1 MTFRNAFATGLI
13 VAITGSLSAVHLLKA
28 TSPATAGTITYT
40 ASGTFAATPS
50 SGSDTLKLAG
60 EPFSVTITVSAS
72 TPPYKHGSNWAAY
85 NKLKLTGSVHSGL
98 LGHTPVNIASNQA
111 NIIQAI
117 APNQYDMFTM
127 EAPVQVVGISLT
139 IKAPIVLPWGTIS
152 NQMLH
157 PFSAVTLAPGN
168 ASMSYADGTNTT
180 VIPVQSGTLTAI
192 AQ

>member
-13 VAITGSLSAVHLLKA
+13 VAITGCFSAVHLLKA
-28 TSPATAGTITYT
+28 ATPATTATITYT
-40 ASGTFAATPS
+40 ASGTFATTPS
-50 SGSDTLKLAG
+50 SGSDTLRLAG
-60 EPFSVTITVSAS
+60 EPFSVIITVSAS

-98 LGHTPVNIASNQA
+98 LGPTPVNIASNQA

-127 EAPVQVVGISLT
+127 EAPVQVVGINLT
-139 IKAPIVLPWGTIS
+139 IKAPIVLPWGTIA
-152 NQMLH
+152 NQLLH
-157 PFSAVTLAPGN
+157 PFTAVSLAPGN

-180 VIPVQSGTLTAI
+180 VIPVQSGTLTAT